1 MNRLLFVLVASASAL
16 QLANLRNPD
25 PLALEHKAVET
36 SDDTD
41 EAFVTSD
48 ENEEGPL
55 DLEED
60 LRPSHE
66 LPQKFDTMWEA
77 EGQFNAANQG
87 TALTGGASFT
97 VPHGDG
103 VKLVVG
109 IPMMANEQDI
119 RNAHMNTWMKG
130 DGVCNRD
137 SFATQSCHIF
147 PVFLYGNSSE
157 SMLKAKETEF
167 GLSLQVPDPEAN
179 YDGYDA
185 PEHHIKN
192 LGSHGADALKNL
204 RGKTHEWFKH
214 AAASYPKATHI
225 AKMDSDTYPH
235 MAAVLHDLATGPEK
249 NLYWGTSM
257 AGDQCN
263 GSFMQGAFYILSAS
277 LQPCRQRQ
285 LDEMLPDFFGESH
298 GWNRNE
304 DGLFG
309 QSLKEAVESG
319 KCPQPTCMNV
329 RNRHRYVHPV

>member
-1 MNRLLFVLVASASAL
+1 M
-16 QLANLRNPD
+16 
-25 PLALEHKAVET
+25 KAE
-36 SDDTD
+36 SL
-41 EAFVTSD
+41 SWQ
-48 ENEEGPL
+48 G
-55 DLEED
+55 
-60 LRPSHE
+60 R
-66 LPQKFDTMWEA
+66 KFDTMWEA
-77 EGQFNAANQG
+77 ESQFSAENQE
-87 TALTGGASFT
+87 TAKLAGASFR

-103 VKLVVG
+103 VKLIVG

-119 RNAHMNTWMKG
+119 RNAHLNTWMKG
-130 DGVCNRD
+130 DGVCSRD

-192 LGSHGADALKNL
+192 VGSHESDALKNL

-214 AAASYPKATHI
+214 ASASYPKATHI

-235 MAAVLHDLATGPEK
+235 MATVLHDLATGPEK

-257 AGDQCN
+257 AGEECS
-263 GSFMQGAFYILSAS
+263 GFMQGAFYILSAS
-277 LQPCRQRQ
+277 LQPCRQQQ

-298 GWNRNE
+298 GWNSNE

-309 QSLKEAVESG
+309 HSLFKAVESG